1 MQRMAEEQRCAAFID
16 DMRDELIQKFHSVM
30 PLADKLL
37 QMKHIDQEA
46 YADISVQSTNQN
58 KMRELYKSLNNAASK
73 AAFYEALRH
82 LDFYLFKD
90 LEEKY
95 SRKGSQRADNETGT
109 NLKERWQKNSKKH
122 RTKFEDLLKD
132 PELESLGNGKLFLCA
147 KSEYKI
153 GSGAEGTH
161 VYIGMRDDG
170 TEVAVKRMIKDNH
183 KQLKDEMNILRDP
196 KLEHKNIVKY
206 LDFTEDRHF
215 DYLCLQL
222 CEYDFEDYKK
232 TKELD
237 QDALKKVTNEVLLG
251 LQALHNAGIIHRD
264 LKPSNILIDVE
275 GNVRLADFGISRFVN
290 QGASTVHTSR
300 AGTRGWE
307 ATEIL
312 KGKADG
318 RCGYKTST
326 DIQVAGM
333 LGYYILSGGNHPF
346 GTSYEVEDNIR
357 KGNYQLDERTDV
369 EAKDLIE
376 KMIAHEP
383 QDRLSVKEAVEHPYF
398 WNDDG

>member
-1 MQRMAEEQRCAAFID
+1 
-16 DMRDELIQKFHSVM
+16 
-30 PLADKLL
+30 
-37 QMKHIDQEA
+37 
-46 YADISVQSTNQN
+46 
-58 KMRELYKSLNNAASK
+58 
-73 AAFYEALRH
+73 
-82 LDFYLFKD
+82 
-90 LEEKY
+90 
-95 SRKGSQRADNETGT
+95 
-109 NLKERWQKNSKKH
+109 
-122 RTKFEDLLKD
+122 
-132 PELESLGNGKLFLCA
+132 
-147 KSEYKI
+147 
-153 GSGAEGTH
+153 
-161 VYIGMRDDG
+161 MRDDG

-183 KQLKDEMNILRDP
+183 KRLKDEMNILRDP

-215 DYLCLQL
+215 VYLCLQL

-251 LQALHNAGIIHRD
+251 LQALHNA
-264 LKPSNILIDVE
+264 DVE
-275 GNVRLADFGISRFVN
+275 ENVRLADFGISRVVN

-318 RCGYKTST
+318 TCRYKTST

-346 GTSYEVEDNIR
+346 GTSSEEEDNIR

-383 QDRLSVKEAVEHPYF
+383 QDRLSVREAVEHPYF
-398 WNDDG
+398 WDDKGGPNLFQHDDAPVHKASSMKTWCVKVGVEELECPAQSPDLNPTEHLCDELEHRLNPRPPRHPNISA